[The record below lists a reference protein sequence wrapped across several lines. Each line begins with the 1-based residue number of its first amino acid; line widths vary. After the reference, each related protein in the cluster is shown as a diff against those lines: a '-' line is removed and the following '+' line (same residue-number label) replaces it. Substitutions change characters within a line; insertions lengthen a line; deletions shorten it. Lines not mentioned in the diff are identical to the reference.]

1 MNVNPEDLIP
11 KRPDKKDL
19 QPYPTREGMV
29 NLCLSYFAYFS
40 FSSLNKSLES
50 ESQKGRSNGI
60 RKAEVMIITK
70 YKEIMYPKVQ
80 QYGK

>member
-40 FSSLNKSLES
+40 FSSLNKSLS
-50 ESQKGRSNGI
+50 LNR
-60 RKAEVMIITK
+60 RKAEVMASERQK
-70 YKEIMYPKVQ
+70 
-80 QYGK
+80 